1 MKDLFG
7 RRPGSPEIQQK
18 LNIQRFKL
26 EQLQLKIAERV
37 QQSMVEAKKCLE
49 RGDESGFR
57 AASQGCVLAKHAA
70 SSINELR
77 EMALEMLNL
86 VEMGEILHGVI
97 EAGGNL
103 VKMQSR
109 LGLDSAKLESSL
121 GKMRASMTHMED
133 IADVLSATIET
144 GISNPKQLS
153 ADQEVLRKE
162 LLTEMAVQK
171 KQVEKLREHP
181 SKELQSVSS

>member
-1 MKDLFG
+1 MKELFG
-7 RRPGSPEIQQK
+7 RRSGSAEMEQK

-26 EQLQLKIAERV
+26 EQLQFKIAERV
-37 QQSMVEAKKCLE
+37 QQGMTEAKKCLE
-49 RGDESGFR
+49 KGDESGFR
-57 AASQGCVLAKHAA
+57 AASHGCILAKHTA

-103 VKMQSR
+103 AKMQSR

-121 GKMRASMTHMED
+121 SKMRASMTHMEG
-133 IADVLSATIET
+133 IADVLSATIESS
-144 GISNPKQLS
+144 ISNPKQLS
-153 ADQEVLRKE
+153 KDQEVLRKE
-162 LLTEMAVQK
+162 LLVEMQPQK
-171 KQVEKLREHP
+171 KQVEKLKEQI
-181 SKELQSVSS
+181 SKELQSLSA